1 MSDIVWNIMKIGLI
15 FGLAIKDA
23 REKKGWTQ
31 EYLAELVGRTSNTI
45 MNIENKGQ
53 YPGFGVF
60 VKLVSMFDISV
71 DQFIHSD
78 SGNKESQR
86 NGGFRVG
93 ASVLAAFIAGSAKWQ
108 AGQL

>member
-1 MSDIVWNIMKIGLI
+1 MEHYEDRFDFRAGDKRRP
-15 FGLAIKDA
+15 
-23 REKKGWTQ
+23 REKRLDAGIPCRACGAYVPHDY
-31 EYLAELVGRTSNTI
+31 EYREQR
-45 MNIENKGQ
+45 Q
-53 YPGFGVF
+53 YPSFGVF

>member
-1 MSDIVWNIMKIGLI
+1 MKIGLI

-31 EYLAELVGRTSNTI
+31 EYLAELVGRTSHTI
-45 MNIENKGQ
+45 MENKGQ

-60 VKLVSMFDISV
+60 VKLVSIFDISV